1 MSQDLLNFLFIGATF
16 GLYIFIAVTSRASST
31 KEYYTAGGGVS
42 PFANGMATAADW
54 MSAATFISMAGT
66 VAISGYDASRF
77 LMGWTGGFVLLTVLM
92 VPYLRKFNKPTVPDF
107 IGDRYYSRTARGVA
121 VVCAIFICMTY
132 IMGQM
137 RGVGVV
143 FSQLF
148 GIEIQSG
155 VLVGASIVF
164 IYAGLGGMKGI
175 TYTQVAQYCVMAFSY
190 TIPAI
195 FIAIALTNNFIP
207 QLGLIG
213 DFTAE
218 GAKVP
223 FLEKLNNINTELGF
237 SEFTAGKLDTVNMFC
252 ITAALMCGTA
262 GLPHV
267 IVRFFTVKN
276 VASVRKSAC
285 WTLAFIAVIYLT
297 APTIGSFAR
306 VNLITTLHESSYEKA
321 PYWFKDFEETGQ
333 MAWVDKNGDG
343 KIQYFGPGKSEL
355 NSNSVFIGKGP
366 LYPADDAP
374 ESQRFGS
381 LGQRLIANKADMTNP
396 NELWFGNDIMVM
408 ANPHMAG
415 LPKWVIALLMAGCI
429 AAALSTAAGLLLV
442 LSTSISHDLMKK
454 IVKPTLS
461 DKEEVNYARAASFV
475 ALAVAAYFGINPPS
489 AFIAKTVAFAFGLA
503 ASSFFP
509 TLLIGIFFKRI
520 NKQGAIWGMLAG
532 IVFTI
537 SYIVYFQFLGGT
549 ADQYLW
555 GITPEGIG
563 FIGMLINF
571 LVAFTVSYLTP
582 APPAEIQRMV
592 ESIHLPGPT
601 RALTGEEAEER
612 QAGVGGEGI

>member
-1 MSQDLLNFLFIGATF
+1 MNQETLNFIFIGLSFA
-16 GLYIFIAVTSRASST
+16 LYIVIALRSRAGST
-31 KEYYTAGGGVS
+31 KEYYIAGGGVS

-92 VPYLRKFNKPTVPDF
+92 VPYLRKFNKATVPDF
-107 IGDRYYSRTARGVA
+107 IGERYYSKLARGVA

-148 GIEIQSG
+148 GIGIPAG
-155 VLVGASIVF
+155 VLAGSAIVF

-175 TYTQVAQYCVMAFSY
+175 TYTQVAQYCVMAFAY

-195 FIAIALTNNFIP
+195 FIAMALTGNVIP

-213 DFTAE
+213 NYSAGE
-218 GAKVP
+218 VAVP
-223 FLEKLNNINTELGF
+223 FLQKLNTINDELGF
-237 SEFTAGKLDTVNMFC
+237 AEYTSGKLSTMNMFC

-267 IVRFFTVKN
+267 IVRFFTVKD
-276 VASVRKSAC
+276 VQSVRKSAC
-285 WTLAFIAVIYLT
+285 WTLLFIAVVYLT
-297 APTIGSFAR
+297 APTIGAFSR
-306 VNLITTLHESSYEKA
+306 VNLIDKLHDTSYAEV
-321 PYWFKDFEETGQ
+321 PSWFKQFETTGQ
-333 MAWVDKNGDG
+333 MAWVDKNNDG
-343 KIQYFGPGKSEL
+343 SIQYFGPAKSKTG
-355 NSNSVFIGKGP
+355 SFTVFQGKGP
-366 LYPADDAP
+366 IYPDSDTLEA
-374 ESQRFGS
+374 QRVGIH
-381 LGQRLIANKADMTNP
+381 GQRLLANKADLSNP
-396 NELWFGNDIMVM
+396 NELYFGNDIMVM
-408 ANPHMAG
+408 ANPYMAG
-415 LPKWVIALLMAGCI
+415 LPMWVIALLMAGCI

-454 IVKPTLS
+454 IIKPDLTDS
-461 DKEEVNYARAASFV
+461 EEVTYARIASFV
-475 ALAVAAYFGINPPS
+475 ALVAAAYFGINPPS

-509 TLLIGIFFKRI
+509 TLLMGIFTSRI
-520 NKQGAIWGMLAG
+520 NRAGGIAGMVMG
-532 IVFTI
+532 ITFT
-537 SYIVYFQFLGGT
+537 SGYIVYFQFLGGS
-549 ADQYLW
+549 ADQYLF

-571 LVAFTVSYLTP
+571 LTAFCVSAFT
-582 APPAEIQRMV
+582 AKIPAEVAAMV
-592 ESIHLPGPT
+592 DEIHVPT
-601 RALTGEEAEER
+601 SS
-612 QAGVGGEGI
+612 GIAQDHEI

>member
-1 MSQDLLNFLFIGATF
+1 MSQGTLNLVFIGLSFA
-16 GLYIFIAVTSRASST
+16 LYIGIAVRSRAGST

-77 LMGWTGGFVLLTVLM
+77 LMGWTGGFVLLAVLM
-92 VPYLRKFNKPTVPDF
+92 VPYLRKFNKATVPDF
-107 IGDRYYSRTARGVA
+107 VGDRYYSKLARGVA
-121 VVCAIFICMTY
+121 VVCAIFICMIY

-148 GIEIQSG
+148 GIGIPEG
-155 VLVGASIVF
+155 VMAGAAIVF
-164 IYAGLGGMKGI
+164 LYVGLGGMKGI
-175 TYTQVAQYCVMAFSY
+175 TYTQVAQYCVMAFAY

-195 FIAIALTNNFIP
+195 FIAMALTGNVIP

-213 DFTAE
+213 TYTANGE
-218 GAKVP
+218 AVP

-237 SEFTAGKLDTVNMFC
+237 AEYTSGKLSTMNMFC

-267 IVRFFTVKN
+267 IVRFFTVKD
-276 VASVRKSAC
+276 VKAVRKSAC

-297 APTIGSFAR
+297 APTIGAFSR
-306 VNLITTLHESSYEKA
+306 VNLVEKLHDTPYTEVPSWFQGFEK
-321 PYWFKDFEETGQ
+321 TGQ
-333 MAWVDKNGDG
+333 MVWVDKNGDG
-343 KIQYFGPGKSEL
+343 RIQYFGPGKSDAGTF
-355 NSNSVFIGKGP
+355 SVFQGKSP
-366 LYPADDAP
+366 TYPAYDAP
-374 ESQRFGS
+374 EDQRIGIY
-381 LGQRLIANKADMTNP
+381 GQRLLANKVDDSNP
-396 NELWFGNDIMVM
+396 NELFFGNDIMVM

-415 LPKWVIALLMAGCI
+415 LPMWVIALLMAGCI

-454 IVKPTLS
+454 IVKPDLT
-461 DKEEVNYARAASFV
+461 DREEVTYARIASFV

-509 TLLIGIFFKRI
+509 TLLMGIFTTKVNRAGGI
-520 NKQGAIWGMLAG
+520 AGMICG
-532 IVFTI
+532 IAFT
-537 SYIVYFQFLGGT
+537 SGYIVHFQFLGGT
-549 ADQYLW
+549 ADQLFL

-563 FIGMLINF
+563 FVGMIINF
-571 LVAFTVSYLTP
+571 IVSFAVSTFTSETPDYVKEMVDDIHVPSGSGEDKKTVSI
-582 APPAEIQRMV
+582 E
-592 ESIHLPGPT
+592 
-601 RALTGEEAEER
+601 
-612 QAGVGGEGI
+612 

>member
-1 MSQDLLNFLFIGATF
+1 MTQDHWNFLFIGISFA
-16 GLYIFIAVTSRASST
+16 LYITIAFKSRAGST

-54 MSAATFISMAGT
+54 MSAATFISMAG
-66 VAISGYDASRF
+66 VIASQGYDGSRF

-92 VPYLRKFNKPTVPDF
+92 VPFLRKFGQATVPDF
-107 IGDRYYSRTARGVA
+107 VGERYYSKVARAVA

-143 FSQLF
+143 FSHLF
-148 GIEIQSG
+148 GIGIPLG

-164 IYAGLGGMKGI
+164 FYAGLGGMKGI
-175 TYTQVAQYCVMAFSY
+175 TYTQVAQYTVMAFAY

-195 FIAIALTNNFIP
+195 YIAIAMTNNFIP

-213 DFTAE
+213 NYTAGGGE
-218 GAKVP
+218 SVP
-223 FLEKLNNINTELGF
+223 FLEKINAINQEIGF
-237 SEFTAGKLDTVNMFC
+237 QEYTSGKLSMIDMFC

-267 IVRFFTVKN
+267 IVRFFTVKD
-276 VASVRKSAC
+276 VKAVRKSAC
-285 WTLAFIAVIYLT
+285 WTLLFIAVIYLT
-297 APTIGSFAR
+297 APTIGAFSR
-306 VNLITTLHESSYEKA
+306 VNLIQKLHNTSYAEA
-321 PYWFKDFEETGQ
+321 PAWFKDFEQTHQ

-343 KIQYFGPGKSEL
+343 KIQYFGPGKSEDG
-355 NSNSVFIGKGP
+355 SASPFIGKKP
-366 LYPADDAP
+366 IYPDESAS
-374 ESQRFGS
+374 ESQRVGKD
-381 LGQRLIANKADMTNP
+381 GQLLLANKADMTNP

-415 LPKWVIALLMAGCI
+415 LPPWVIALLMAGCI

-454 IVKPTLS
+454 IIKPDLS
-461 DKEEVNYARAASFV
+461 DQEEVNYARIASFV

-509 TLLIGIFFKRI
+509 TLLMGIFSKRI
-520 NKQGAIWGMLAG
+520 NKEGAISGMISG
-532 IVFTI
+532 IAFT
-537 SYIVYFQFLGGT
+537 SGYIVYFQFLGGVKS
-549 ADQYLW
+549 QW
-555 GITPEGIG
+555 FFGISPEGIG
-563 FIGMLINF
+563 FIGMFINF
-571 LVAFTVSYLTP
+571 LVAGVVSHLTP
-582 APPAEIQRMV
+582 PPPQEVQDMV
-592 ESIHLPGPT
+592 DAIRSP
-601 RALTGEEAEER
+601 ASNSGEDDVPPPVAH
-612 QAGVGGEGI
+612 

>member
-1 MSQDLLNFLFIGATF
+1 MAQDHLNFIFIGISFAI
-16 GLYIFIAVTSRASST
+16 YIGIAVKSRAGST
-31 KEYYTAGGGVS
+31 TEYYTAGGGVS
-42 PFANGMATAADW
+42 SLANGMATAADW

-66 VAISGYDASRF
+66 VALSGYDASRF
-77 LMGWTGGFVLLTVLM
+77 LMGWTGGFVLLTILM
-92 VPYLRKFNKPTVPDF
+92 VPYLRKFGKATVPDF
-107 IGDRYYSRTARGVA
+107 IGDRYYSKLARGVA

-148 GIEIQSG
+148 GIGIPAG
-155 VLVGASIVF
+155 VMTGAAIVF
-164 IYAGLGGMKGI
+164 FYAGLGGMKGI
-175 TYTQVAQYCVMAFSY
+175 TYTQVAQYCVMAFAY

-195 FIAIALTNNFIP
+195 FIAIALTENFIP

-213 DFTAE
+213 NYIAAGTE
-218 GAKVP
+218 PVP
-223 FLEKLNNINTELGF
+223 FLQKLNHINLELGF
-237 SEFTAGKLDTVNMFC
+237 QEYTSGKLSKVNMFC

-276 VASVRKSAC
+276 VGAVRRSAC
-285 WTLAFIAVIYLT
+285 WTLLFIAVIYLT
-297 APTIGSFAR
+297 APAIGAFSR
-306 VNLITTLHESSYEKA
+306 VNLIETLHETSYTEA
-321 PYWFKDFEETGQ
+321 PAWFKDFEATGQ
-333 MAWVDKNGDG
+333 MAWVDKNADG
-343 KIQYFGPGKSEL
+343 RIQYFGPGKSDIHK
-355 NSNSVFIGKGP
+355 NSVFQGKSP
-366 LYPADDAP
+366 AYPTYDAP
-374 ESQRFGS
+374 EQQRIGS
-381 LGQRLIANKADMTNP
+381 LGQRLLASKADDSNP

-454 IVKPTLS
+454 IIKPDLT
-461 DKEEVNYARAASFV
+461 DKEEVSYARFASFI
-475 ALAVAAYFGINPPS
+475 ALVVAAYFGINPPS

-509 TLLIGIFFKRI
+509 TLLIGIFSKRM
-520 NKQGAIWGMLAG
+520 NREGAIAGMLCG
-532 IVFTI
+532 ISFTI
-537 SYIVYFQFLGGT
+537 GYILYFQFLGGT
-549 ADQYLW
+549 PEQYFL

-563 FIGMLINF
+563 FVGMLINF
-571 LVAFTVSYLTP
+571 GVAFFVSVFTP
-582 APPAEIQRMV
+582 APPQEVQDMV
-592 ESIHLPGPT
+592 DNIHIPSGST
-601 RALTGEEAEER
+601 DASHH
-612 QAGVGGEGI
+612 